1 MKANRAEDLVESASD
16 TILAFRKTL
25 NNVTDKYI
33 ARINMNPVSG
43 AVPTFVRIVIRLLVD
58 LVG

>member
-16 TILAFRKTL
+16 TILAFLKTL
-25 NNVTDKYI
+25 NNVTDKFI

-43 AVPTFVRIVIRLLVD
+43 AVPAFVRIVIRLLVD